1 MESSGFGGKPFP
13 CPVCNMT
20 LRLKTSRKQKPYCM
34 CLECGIQIFFRGQEG
49 IERLWKIICSEEAVA
64 AEFDGPARAV
74 SLYNRLQ
81 GLKRQKDRLED
92 RQGIIF
98 RDADRD
104 RVIEALDLEI
114 ERVRSELEREIKD
127 DKEQQP

>member
-1 MESSGFGGKPFP
+1 
-13 CPVCNMT
+13 
-20 LRLKTSRKQKPYCM
+20 M

-64 AEFDGPARAV
+64 AEFDGPARAI

-114 ERVRSELEREIKD
+114 ERLRSELEKEIKD